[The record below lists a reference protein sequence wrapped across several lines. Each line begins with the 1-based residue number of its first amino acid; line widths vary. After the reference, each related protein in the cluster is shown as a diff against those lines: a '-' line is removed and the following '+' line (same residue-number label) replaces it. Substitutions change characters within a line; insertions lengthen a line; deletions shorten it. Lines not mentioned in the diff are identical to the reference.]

1 MHCYILQE
9 KWEKSVGAT
18 LQNLTQMRLLFALF
32 IRKLEFCFFFTWDSL
47 FMTENIDP
55 MWWHSS
61 YGTSKSMLN
70 RGDGTTAEERR
81 TISLSGS
88 L

>member
-1 MHCYILQE
+1 
-9 KWEKSVGAT
+9 
-18 LQNLTQMRLLFALF
+18 
-32 IRKLEFCFFFTWDSL
+32 
-47 FMTENIDP
+47 MTENIDP

-61 YGTSKSMLN
+61 YGTSRSMLH